1 MPLPA
6 ALAFLAGLLR
16 RARAVREDR
25 GDPREDD
32 APRRAAD
39 AEEELDEIEDEEEEE
54 G

>member
-1 MPLPA
+1 MLPPV
-6 ALAFLAGLLR
+6 LAFLAGLLK

-32 APRRAAD
+32 AAKRSRELD
-39 AEEELDEIEDEEEEE
+39 EELDEIEDEEEE

>member
-6 ALAFLAGLLR
+6 ALAFLAGLLK

-32 APRRAAD
+32 YARRSR
-39 AEEELDEIEDEEEEE
+39 ELDEEIEEIEDEEEE

>member
-6 ALAFLAGLLR
+6 ALAFLAGLLK

-32 APRRAAD
+32 APRRSA
-39 AEEELDEIEDEEEEE
+39 ELDEDLDDMEDEEEE

>member
-6 ALAFLAGLLR
+6 ALAFLAGLLK

-32 APRRAAD
+32 ATRRSA
-39 AEEELDEIEDEEEEE
+39 ELDEDLDDMEDEEEE